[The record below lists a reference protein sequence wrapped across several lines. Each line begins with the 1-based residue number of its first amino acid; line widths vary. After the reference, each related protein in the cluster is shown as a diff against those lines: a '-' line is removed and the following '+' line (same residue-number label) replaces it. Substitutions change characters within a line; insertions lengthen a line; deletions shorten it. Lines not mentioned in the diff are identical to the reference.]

1 MKVPLSPPV
10 PIIPKPAEASYKA
23 QTIYVC
29 PDSLDAMLDDA
40 GGSDRQKQAFKA
52 IMVENQSFAEG
63 DESTTLDEASTI
75 YGYFCDGWEA
85 AEEAHGIKEKD

>member
-1 MKVPLSPPV
+1 MKQPLSPPV
-10 PIIPKPAEASYKA
+10 PIIPNPNYKSE
-23 QTIYVC
+23 TVYVC
-29 PDSLDAMLDDA
+29 PDNLDAMLDDA

-52 IMVENQSFAEG
+52 IIVENQSFAEG

-75 YGYFCDGWEA
+75 YAYYCDGWRD

>member
-1 MKVPLSPPV
+1 MNHPLSPPG

-63 DESTTLDEASTI
+63 DESTTLDEANTI
-75 YGYFCDGWEA
+75 YAYYCDGWRD